1 MSMSADGSVA
11 GPEQSAEN
19 PLGVGGQLLH
29 EWHLGPTK
37 DHPVN
42 RQVMADML
50 DNMGATIMG
59 RNMFG
64 PIRGEWPDEDW
75 TGWWGDNPPYHND
88 VFVLTHYAREPAVM
102 EGGTTFHFVTDG
114 VESALD
120 RAREAARDQDVLIA
134 GGASVIR
141 QYLRLGLI
149 DQMHLAYAPILLG
162 GGERIFDQPG
172 DGAAHYECVGFVP
185 TEAAIHTRFAR
196 KSDT

>member
-1 MSMSADGSVA
+1 MVYLPVTKTNLSMSISADGYVA

-64 PIRGEWPDEDW
+64 PIRGEWGSSDW
-75 TGWWGDNPPYHND
+75 TG
-88 VFVLTHYAREPAVM
+88 
-102 EGGTTFHFVTDG
+102 
-114 VESALD
+114 
-120 RAREAARDQDVLIA
+120 
-134 GGASVIR
+134 
-141 QYLRLGLI
+141 
-149 DQMHLAYAPILLG
+149 
-162 GGERIFDQPG
+162 
-172 DGAAHYECVGFVP
+172 
-185 TEAAIHTRFAR
+185 
-196 KSDT
+196 